1 MTLRTRPWWPWLRRG
16 LSAAFFV
23 GVAWLVLK
31 QARAIEWGEVREAI
45 AALPAATLAAALAL
59 GLASHALYSSFDL
72 LGRRLTGHRVPVPLT
87 MATTFVS
94 YAFNL
99 NFGALVG
106 GLAFRYRLYARLGL
120 DAARITR
127 IVALSM
133 LTNWSGYLVL
143 AGLLCLVQPFDIP
156 EGWRFAGRSLQPA
169 GALLLV
175 VAAAYLAANVLV
187 HRPELRVRGHV
198 LPLPGGRLAL
208 LQLAMS
214 CANWMLMGA
223 MVWTLL
229 GGQVDY
235 PTVLGVL
242 LVAAIAGVITHVPA
256 GLGVLEAVFVALLAD
271 RVPQATLLGAL
282 LVYRGLYY
290 LLPLAVALVTHLAL
304 ETRLV
309 PRARRRGLLSASPRA

>member
-1 MTLRTRPWWPWLRRG
+1 MAWRHAPWLRRG
-16 LSAAFFV
+16 LTLAFFAVV
-23 GVAWLVLK
+23 GWLVWR
-31 QARAIEWGEVREAI
+31 QARTIDWHEVRDAI
-45 AALPAATLAAALAL
+45 AAMPWPVLATALAI
-59 GLASHALYSSFDL
+59 GAASHLLYSSFDL

-99 NFGALVG
+99 NFGSLVG
-106 GLAFRYRLYARLGL
+106 GLAFRFRLYARLGL
-120 DAARITR
+120 DSARIAR

-143 AGLLCLVQPFDIP
+143 MGGLCLLQPFEIP
-156 EGWRFAGRSLQPA
+156 EGWRFAGRSLQPLGAALLAVA
-169 GALLLV
+169 GAYVLANFV
-175 VAAAYLAANVLV
+175 VK
-187 HRPELRVRGHV
+187 RRELRWRGHV

-208 LQLAMS
+208 LQLAAS

-229 GGQVDY
+229 GGRVDY

-242 LVAAIAGVITHVPA
+242 LVAAIAGVLTHVPA

-271 RVPQATLLGAL
+271 RIAPGEVLAAL

-290 LLPLAVALVTHLAL
+290 LLPLAIALPLHLTL

-309 PRARRRGLLSASPRA
+309 PRARRRSGLSAAPPA